1 MAKKNELSFA
11 ESAGY
16 HKEDDGAISPSIPE
30 KYRGTAEDRHDMQV
44 LGKTQVLRRNFKGIT
59 IMGFSSMVMVA
70 WEALL
75 VIVIYPLI
83 DGGSPCL
90 FWGLLIAP
98 VGLTPVYMSLA
109 ELASMPL
116 ALTGVPRLEASQYHW
131 VSELAPP
138 KYQKP
143 LSYGAKVV
151 QGLISLNNPDYVA
164 KSWHTTLLVVAI
176 NLVSVI
182 FNTILAVRLPLI
194 EGILLVL
201 HLAGIFAIVIPLWV
215 MGPRGNPREVLLE
228 FTSIGGWESTGLATM
243 IGLPAMIAML
253 YGYDCVV
260 HMAEEVQDASRIIPP
275 TILVG
280 MWGNAV
286 LMLIVGITFIFT
298 MGDVEAILSTPTGVP
313 FIQVFWNATGS
324 IAATNLMTVI
334 IVVMLISAC
343 FSEVATA
350 SRQIWSFARDKG
362 LPQSRWLAVITPRW
376 NIPLNAVCVS
386 TVFTT
391 LLALIDLGSSE
402 ALNAINSL
410 AQVAI
415 LSSYMITILCLIW
428 RRLRGPPLPA
438 RRWSLGKW
446 GLTVNIVAV
455 VFMVPIFIFA
465 TWPLEQPVTAVN
477 M

>member
-1 MAKKNELSFA
+1 MLRKNELSVA

-16 HKEDDGAISPSIPE
+16 HKDDGAIYSSIPE

-90 FWGLLIAP
+90 FWGLVIAP

-109 ELASMPL
+109 ELASIQESN
-116 ALTGVPRLEASQYHW
+116 GWRQYHW

-151 QGLISLNNPDYVA
+151 QGLIAFNNPDYVA
-164 KSWHTTLLVVAI
+164 KNWHTTLLVVAI

-201 HLAGIFAIVIPLWV
+201 HIAGIFAIVIPLWV

-228 FTSIGGWESTGLATM
+228 FTSIGGWESTGLSTM

-260 HMAEEVQDASRIIPP
+260 HMAEEVQDASKIIPP
-275 TILVG
+275 TMLVG

-286 LMLIVGITFIFT
+286 LMLVVGVTFIFT

-324 IAATNLMTVI
+324 LVATNLMTVI

-350 SRQIWSFARDKG
+350 SRQIWSFARDRVV
-362 LPQSRWLAVITPRW
+362 Q
-376 NIPLNAVCVS
+376 NQ
-386 TVFTT
+386 
-391 LLALIDLGSSE
+391 IDLGSTE

-415 LSSYMITILCLIW
+415 LSSYMITILCMIW
-428 RRLRGPPLPA
+428 HRLRGPPLPA

-446 GLTVNIVAV
+446 GLTVNVAAV
-455 VFMVPIFIFA
+455 VFMAPIFVFA